1 MPRQQSSA
9 HKDNKHAYIE
19 SGEKKKLELHFFVK
33 FHFCFQIPISDS
45 APSKKEEKNKSS
57 NFFLLRFFAIYDFM
71 TGIVLC
77 RMK

>member
-19 SGEKKKLELHFFVK
+19 SDEEKNRSSFFIVKLQ
-33 FHFCFQIPISDS
+33 FCFQVPISDS
-45 APSKKEEKNKSS
+45 APCKEAEKNKNS